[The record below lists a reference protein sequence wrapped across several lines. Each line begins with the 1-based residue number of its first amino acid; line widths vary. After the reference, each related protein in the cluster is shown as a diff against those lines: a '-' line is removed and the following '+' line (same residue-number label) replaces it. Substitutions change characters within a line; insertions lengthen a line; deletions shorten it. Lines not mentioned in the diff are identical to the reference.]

1 MRTSVNRP
9 FFSQAYDSFGDAS
22 DTLWTFHYF
31 LQGFFQVFHCFASVR
46 IATEIC
52 ICYQKRSTRTTFD
65 NFHLAIPEYLLTIT
79 KPCIY
84 LYGKMKFNIHNKTWA
99 FHQSLRLLFILLHI
113 YYFLFSTSF
122 DIGLLQN
129 LWFFRNDKCLNYIS
143 YGFFILDTTLIFI
156 LYFKSRTISLQYFI
170 LHHYLFSSF
179 SHSSAFTFRI
189 FSLNVWANV
198 WNWLWLVYHSHISY
212 KTNSMK
218 RQTCFAVHY
227 YLTENMCLT

>member
-9 FFSQAYDSFGDAS
+9 FFPQANDSFGDAS

-46 IATEIC
+46 IATEIY
-52 ICYQKRSTRTTFD
+52 ICYQKLSTRTTFD
-65 NFHLAIPEYLLTIT
+65 DFHLTIPEYLLTIT

-99 FHQSLRLLFILLHI
+99 FHHSLRLLFFLLHI
-113 YYFLFSTSF
+113 YCFLFSTSF

-143 YGFFILDTTLIFI
+143 YGFFIFDTTLIFI

-170 LHHYLFSSF
+170 LHHYLFSLFFLLLLSLF
-179 SHSSAFTFRI
+179 VYFHSMFERA
-189 FSLNVWANV
+189 LK
-198 WNWLWLVYHSHISY
+198 LVMACLSQSY
-212 KTNSMK
+212 FIQN
-218 RQTCFAVHY
+218 
-227 YLTENMCLT
+227 L